1 METHCLTL
9 KITLIKVRVI
19 SFTTGQYIIL
29 TQLFIIV
36 TGFFSIYKFINRD
49 VAIFFFYSM
58 PSLSIEIC
66 LWKKNKENL
75 YCIKKKNLNEK

>member
-1 METHCLTL
+1 METHCLTP

-36 TGFFSIYKFINRD
+36 TGLFFHLQIHQQKCSNISF
-49 VAIFFFYSM
+49 
-58 PSLSIEIC
+58 L
-66 LWKKNKENL
+66 
-75 YCIKKKNLNEK
+75 